1 MLKTFKMLDTWMFF
15 HRSYST
21 VTITVENTV
30 TIFIIHFLKEF
41 HDMRSWNFVQVGE
54 LNNHGNTLDNQMQK
68 CKGIHSL
75 DRTFLFPT
83 KVFLSNE
90 TIISKCLA
98 AWNVIL

>member
-1 MLKTFKMLDTWMFF
+1 MDVFFIEVTVQLQLQLKIQLQFLLYT
-15 HRSYST
+15 
-21 VTITVENTV
+21 
-30 TIFIIHFLKEF
+30 LKEF

-68 CKGIHSL
+68 CKGILSL
-75 DRTFLFPT
+75 DRIFLFPT
-83 KVFLSNE
+83 KVFLSNK

>member
-1 MLKTFKMLDTWMFF
+1 MDVFFIEVTVQLQLQLKIQLQFLLYT
-15 HRSYST
+15 
-21 VTITVENTV
+21 
-30 TIFIIHFLKEF
+30 LKEF

-68 CKGIHSL
+68 CKGIHTL

-83 KVFLSNE
+83 KVFLSNK